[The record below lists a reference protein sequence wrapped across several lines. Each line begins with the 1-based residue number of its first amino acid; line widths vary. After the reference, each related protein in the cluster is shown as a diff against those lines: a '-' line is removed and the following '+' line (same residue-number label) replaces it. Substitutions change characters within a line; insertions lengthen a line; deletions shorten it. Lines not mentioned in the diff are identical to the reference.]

1 MVQQF
6 ELTEDEINEIAKEF
20 ERVKDNTYLDH
31 AGTTLYSERQVD
43 ASCKILKENLFCNPH
58 TCKIT
63 GDMVDQVR
71 YRILQHFNADPS
83 DYSCI
88 FTANATAALKL
99 LAETFN
105 FGCEDNEK
113 GNFYYC
119 QENHTSVLGMRELV
133 KTKNHFVLTKDELLL
148 NLTTTTTNDNSHNS
162 NKHKRGN
169 SLVVFSAQC
178 NFSGYKMPLELVTK
192 IQQNGLVNEGLQVT
206 GQKVKA
212 KEIPSNFF
220 VCLDAAAYV
229 GTSYLDCSKVKPDY
243 FCVSFYKMF
252 GYPTGVG
259 ALIVSKRGQE
269 ALEKFYYGG
278 GTVNIAMT
286 RENFHEKRAG
296 FISRF
301 EDGTLPFL
309 AIVSILEGFK
319 TMERLVQPKEGKSS
333 IERISSYVFQ
343 LAQYAYDKLSALK
356 HNNSQRLLKFYN
368 HSGYDDRKF
377 QGGVLT
383 FNILRKD
390 GSYIGFA
397 EVACLAAVHNIQ
409 LRTGCFCNPGACQ
422 WHLQLSNDDIRK
434 QYESGHICSDYND
447 LVDGVPTGAVR
458 ISIGYMTRKEDLD
471 RVIKMIQKCY
481 LSNEGEQVTEE
492 KRLALLDTAQ
502 LPKPLQHI
510 PERLKPQLKE
520 FCIYPIKSC
529 GAFKIQESWP
539 LQNTGLAYDRCW
551 MVVDSMGMAI
561 TQKHHNRLCLIK
573 PSILLHKGILEI
585 SFPGMSSVYVPLEM
599 EEKNNLINS
608 SICQSKVCNDLVM
621 GYDCGDEV
629 AHWLEDCLETPGLR
643 LIKQHKERKSTE
655 SGVTKDISLANQAQF
670 LLINRSSVQWLA
682 QKVTSEREPLQNT
695 IDRFRANFIIETSSP
710 FEENDI
716 ETLVIGDTAFSVE
729 GFCTR
734 CQMICIDQHT
744 GQKTAEP
751 LRTIAREFE
760 GKIRFGIYLSLKD
773 IPKDGSCLSINGK
786 FAIKKKSFN

>member
-1 MVQQF
+1 MVQQW
-6 ELTEDEINEIAKEF
+6 ELTAEEINEIAKEF
-20 ERVKDNTYLDH
+20 KRVGDNTYLDH

-43 ASCKILKENLFCNPH
+43 AACKILKENLFCNPH

-71 YRILQHFNADPS
+71 YRILQHFNADAS

-105 FGCEDNEK
+105 FGADDDQ

-133 KTKNHFVLTKDELLL
+133 KTKNQFVLTKDELLL
-148 NLTTTTTNDNSHNS
+148 NLNECRDKTFPSKDENA
-162 NKHKRGN
+162 K

-178 NFSGYKMPLELVTK
+178 NFSGYKMPLELVSK
-192 IQQNGLVNEGLQVT
+192 IQQHGLVNEGLQVA
-206 GQKVKA
+206 GQKI
-212 KEIPSNFF
+212 KETKKPSKFY
-220 VCLDAAAYV
+220 VCLDAAAFV
-229 GTSYLDCSKVKPDY
+229 GTSYLDCSKVKPDF

-269 ALEKFYYGG
+269 ALEKHYYGG

-286 RENFHEKRAG
+286 RENFHEKRSG

-309 AIVSILEGFK
+309 SIVSILEGFK
-319 TMERLVQPKEGKSS
+319 TVERLIPSREGKST
-333 IERISSYVFQ
+333 IERISCHVFQ
-343 LAQYAYDKLSALK
+343 LAQYAYRKLSTLR
-356 HNNSQRLLKFYN
+356 HSNGQPLLQFYN
-368 HSGYDDRKF
+368 HNGYEDKQY

-422 WHLQLSNDDIRK
+422 GFLQLSNDDIRK

-458 ISIGYMTRKEDLD
+458 ISVGYMTRKEDLD
-471 RVIKMIQKCY
+471 QVIQMIEKCY
-481 LSNEGEQVTEE
+481 LSTETTE
-492 KRLALLDTAQ
+492 KRLALIDASR
-502 LPKPLQHI
+502 LPAALQHI

-520 FCIYPIKSC
+520 VCIYPIKSC
-529 GAFKIQESWP
+529 GSFKIQEPWP
-539 LQNTGLAYDRCW
+539 LQSTGLAYDRNW
-551 MVVDSMGMAI
+551 MIVDATGMAI
-561 TQKHHNRLCLIK
+561 TQKHHSRLCLIK
-573 PSILLHKGILEI
+573 PVLILQKGLLEI
-585 SFPGMSSVYVPLEM
+585 SFPGMSSVYVPIDLE
-599 EEKNNLINS
+599 EQENNAIVNS
-608 SICQSKVCNDLVM
+608 TLCQSKVCNDLVT

-643 LIKQHKERKSTE
+643 LIKQHKQRKSQE
-655 SGVTKDISLANQAQF
+655 GGTKEISLANQAQF

-682 QKVTSEREPLQNT
+682 QKVTSEKEPLQNT
-695 IDRFRANFIIETSSP
+695 IDRFRANFVIETSSA
-710 FEENDI
+710 FDENDM
-716 ETLVIGDTAFSVE
+716 EMLSIGDTTFNVD

-734 CQMICIDQHT
+734 CQMICIDQHS
-744 GQKTAEP
+744 GQKTTEP

-760 GKIRFGIYLSLKD
+760 GKIRFGIYLSLRD
-773 IPKDGSCLSINGK
+773 VPKEGSYLSLDEKLIITEK
-786 FAIKKKSFN
+786 QTK